1 LSRFADNGL
10 GKNNRHILVSAITSS
25 VENFG
30 QELRWICQR
39 LATLEGQLRPPT
51 AQTFHYDHAID
62 FAELIA
68 ELRSLLGW
76 LHVQSLSAYHTFAA
90 IAEIARAGL
99 ARDYPGNPY
108 LTSIEALAIKED
120 SHAMR
125 ISEQYALV
133 EQLFAEIFPPPNDI
147 GGLVQCLAHAR
158 QWIEYGLY
166 AAPSTIDLQ
175 AATYHEEVLSHA
187 SD

>member
-10 GKNNRHILVSAITSS
+10 GKNNRRILVSAITSS

-30 QELRWICQR
+30 EELRWICQR
-39 LATLEGQLRPPT
+39 LATLEGQLRPQT
-51 AQTFHYDHAID
+51 AQTFHTDHAID

-99 ARDYPGNPY
+99 EKDYPGNPY

-120 SHAMR
+120 THAMR
-125 ISEQYALV
+125 VSEQYALV
-133 EQLFAEIFPPPNDI
+133 EQLFAEIFPPPNDT
-147 GGLVQCLAHAR
+147 GGLVQSLAHAR